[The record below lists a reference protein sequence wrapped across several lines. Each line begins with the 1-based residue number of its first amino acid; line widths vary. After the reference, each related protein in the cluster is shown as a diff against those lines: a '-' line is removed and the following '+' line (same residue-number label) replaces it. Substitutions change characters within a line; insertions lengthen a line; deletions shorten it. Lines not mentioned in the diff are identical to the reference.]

1 MRVVLKVIKPSEFL
15 ADAKLGTV
23 AGASNGM
30 LKIENDLDNFEKQD
44 RLKPVLSSHQLQMS
58 ET

>member
-15 ADAKLGTV
+15 ADAKLGMV
-23 AGASNGM
+23 AGASKGVH
-30 LKIENDLDNFEKQD
+30 KIENDLDKFEKRD

>member
-1 MRVVLKVIKPSEFL
+1 MRIVLRVIKPSEFL

-30 LKIENDLDNFEKQD
+30 LKIENDHDKFEKRTD
-44 RLKPVLSSHQLQMS
+44 
-58 ET
+58 

>member
-1 MRVVLKVIKPSEFL
+1 MRVVLRVIKPSEFL

-30 LKIENDLDNFEKQD
+30 LKIENDHDKFEKRTD
-44 RLKPVLSSHQLQMS
+44 
-58 ET
+58 